1 MPSDKPTLTITLQMD
16 SGERIEVCK
25 EPIDIFAEHPSFAIP
40 FYEAIGKI
48 VMESGHVEY
57 MLSKTVAMCRKLDTE
72 SPPKSKK
79 IREGARKIDA
89 IREALKNGRLFDEA
103 SDDPM
108 WSATLKAAADI
119 GKKRN
124 ELVHGPVLGF
134 EAGPPPRMNLLHEDP
149 DNPSLQPR
157 LSTYTLLELQEIL
170 KRMQEVYLLLGGLG
184 VVLLMDNVIRT

>member
-1 MPSDKPTLTITLQMD
+1 
-16 SGERIEVCK
+16 
-25 EPIDIFAEHPSFAIP
+25 
-40 FYEAIGKI
+40 
-48 VMESGHVEY
+48 
-57 MLSKTVAMCRKLDTE
+57 
-72 SPPKSKK
+72 
-79 IREGARKIDA
+79 
-89 IREALKNGRLFDEA
+89 
-103 SDDPM
+103 M